1 MFFDLNVQDPSCL
14 KQLAAR
20 KSPSL
25 AGIIA
30 PDVFYYQMHFL
41 ARESLPRMYF
51 ITKCA
56 LAHTFY

>member
-51 ITKCA
+51 ITK
-56 LAHTFY
+56 